1 MPDWQKFAN
10 LLGMAQYG
18 DDVRKVKERK
28 RKEGIEAE
36 ELGFRR
42 DANARAGASEARESE
57 RATYDKGRRGSKE
70 ESDRLSLEAARF
82 KLEDMPVQAGYAAED
97 QGFQRSANE
106 RAGKELTL
114 RGEDLAIRRAERA
127 QANADRAK
135 AQARADEDQQFQRG
149 NVQSAYDARNNPQGE
164 ALAKAKKL
172 QEIIDTSG
180 DSDQVEDAKEQLAFI
195 QADLD
200 KERVLREVKRSTV
213 VGR

>member
-10 LLGMAQYG
+10 LLGMAQHG
-18 DDVRKVKERK
+18 DAVRATKEKK
-28 RKEGIEAE
+28 RKEGIESE

-57 RATYDKGRRGSKE
+57 RDTYDKGRRGSKE
-70 ESDRLSLEAARF
+70 EADRMSLEAARF

-114 RGEDLAIRRAERA
+114 RGEDLALRRAERA
-127 QANADRAK
+127 QANADRARG
-135 AQARADEDQQFQRG
+135 QARSEEDQLIQRG
-149 NVQSAYDARNNPQGE
+149 NVQSQYDQANNPQG
-164 ALAKAKKL
+164 AKLTKAKAL
-172 QEIIDTSG
+172 EEIIATSG
-180 DSDQVEDAKEQLAFI
+180 DTNQVEDAKEQLAFI

-200 KERVLREVKRSTV
+200 KERVLRDVKRRTV